1 MAVYGVLLPLPF
13 DDVFDYTA
21 EEELVLGQLVEVPF
35 GREELVGVVWKKGQ
49 SANIDPKKIKQI
61 KSVVQLPRLT
71 AEMTAFIRKTAEYNL
86 APLGMVLKMVLGMKS
101 NQLPKQKVTL
111 YGLKIKNENLDGIRI
126 TEARKAVFDFLAGGL
141 EAEKLFQRSLR
152 HIRMHFFT
160 VTVHSHWL
168 RWKFLWNAWTQPVFQ
183 RIRFMAARAA
193 DFFIKKTYL
202 STKKP
207 KNKKST

>member
-111 YGLKIKNENLDGIRI
+111 YGLKIKTKIWTASALRKR
-126 TEARKAVFDFLAGGL
+126 ARRCLTFWTAGS
-141 EAEKLFQRSLR
+141 KR
-152 HIRMHFFT
+152 
-160 VTVHSHWL
+160 
-168 RWKFLWNAWTQPVFQ
+168 
-183 RIRFMAARAA
+183 
-193 DFFIKKTYL
+193 KK
-202 STKKP
+202 
-207 KNKKST
+207 KKSSAQPAPAAALSPR